1 MSFDELIHT
10 CSHEDVATAA
20 VFSLGLSFAGKVAF
34 AARAHDISMGAFAS
48 QAVNHFAISA
58 RESER
63 KALLAAMQD
72 EDQPLLAGLRFILGP
87 ILEDESRANGY
98 AAAIHAL
105 GLPAANAHKI
115 NTQCEI
121 A

>member
-34 AARAHDISMGAFAS
+34 AAKAHDISMGAFVVQS
-48 QAVNHFAISA
+48 VSNFAVFSG
-58 RESER
+58 ER
-63 KALLAAMQD
+63 QRNTLLNAMRD
-72 EDQPLLAGLRFILGP
+72 EDQPLLAGLRFILTP
-87 ILEDESRANGY
+87 ILEDESRAVGY

-105 GLPAANAHKI
+105 GLPEHDI
-115 NTQCEI
+115 QCQ
-121 A
+121 AV